1 MSPIHGLGP
10 RLSSLLQLGLVAYT
24 VPHPYPDTVGH
35 IFRWMS

>member
-10 RLSSLLQLGLVAYT
+10 GLSSLLQLGLAYF
-24 VPHPYPDTVGH
+24 VPHSYPDTVGH